1 MTSSNLHQ
9 VPRAPPPKAISVGVS
24 ASTYEFEGCM
34 NIQPI
39 TAGLRTG
46 TSTCV
51 LPCAPGY
58 VHLSIRTRAVVP
70 FAYLNLL
77 NCTGTTYYFLNY
89 KIRREDS
96 LFSPGNFYRSIRAR
110 CPVVQGR
117 RPGLW
122 GPDWAYAQ
130 PPALPECSEAQQLQG
145 RSPHRD
151 TSSSHC
157 LSDAYTRLTSSTSC
171 RLTGCLWTECSNP
184 PAYRGEVEARGRYVP
199 RLMIQREVLNTGLEP
214 RPVLHPLPHPASP

>member
-24 ASTYEFEGCM
+24 ASTYELEGCM

-96 LFSPGNFYRSIRAR
+96 PFSPGNFYGSIRAR

-151 TSSSHC
+151 TSSSTV
-157 LSDAYTRLTSSTSC
+157 YPTLTPGS
-171 RLTGCLWTECSNP
+171 P
-184 PAYRGEVEARGRYVP
+184 PAP
-199 RLMIQREVLNTGLEP
+199 RA
-214 RPVLHPLPHPASP
+214 ASPDVCGPSVLIPQLTEGKWRHEAGTSHG